1 MRIVTVTNQKGG
13 VGKTTLVCHLALAGV
28 ERGLRTLV
36 VDLDTQGNASTMLAR
51 DAAVAQQPGGAA
63 ALFAEAPIAP
73 TVTAERP
80 PPAARSPAP
89 RRGRPAGRPRGRDP
103 RARPPAGAAL

>member
-51 DAAVAQQPGGAA
+51 TLVKPIRMLQDGAA
-63 ALFAEAPIAP
+63 RIGAGDLEHRIEGDTREEVQAL
-73 TVTAERP
+73 
-80 PPAARSPAP
+80 
-89 RRGRPAGRPRGRDP
+89 GW
-103 RARPPAGAAL
+103 